1 MARIDPSLKQR
12 QKLYD
17 ANAHRCCVCK
27 RYDVG
32 LHLHHIDEDSSN
44 TIDENLAVLCVED
57 HDRHHRP
64 AAYRVNHLDLGPQ
77 KIREH
82 KRSWEAFVAET
93 RKPSPA
99 VIATLSA
106 YGSYEQIHS
115 LQLVLQWAERIE
127 YSRSY
132 HLLDG
137 NMDKMTDAVMEELKD
152 FGPGVQIA
160 FIDKPLPIEHCPCC
174 GSGYYRKL
182 DPPVVIRHTDPDW
195 STQSTCAIYVR
206 ADVPWLELT
215 FFMRNDELF
224 HGSLHLCNGNFLH
237 YHSDGIDERV
247 AVRPK
252 PSVRAQATRI
262 VRAILKDWS
271 PANVFIGTGSSDAP
285 DMLEDL
291 TLPLVWEKN
300 AK

>member
-1 MARIDPSLKQR
+1 MQTPIAAACANDTMWVFTFTTSMKIPQIPSMRISPCYASKTTTSIT
-12 QKLYD
+12 
-17 ANAHRCCVCK
+17 
-27 RYDVG
+27 G
-32 LHLHHIDEDSSN
+32 
-44 TIDENLAVLCVED
+44 
-57 HDRHHRP
+57 P

-195 STQSTCAIYVR
+195 STQSTCAIY
-206 ADVPWLELT
+206 
-215 FFMRNDELF
+215 F
-224 HGSLHLCNGNFLH
+224 G
-237 YHSDGIDERV
+237 
-247 AVRPK
+247 
-252 PSVRAQATRI
+252 
-262 VRAILKDWS
+262 
-271 PANVFIGTGSSDAP
+271 AN
-285 DMLEDL
+285 EN
-291 TLPLVWEKN
+291 LPVSF
-300 AK
+300 